1 LKRPIII
8 SSIAAIIVGG
18 AAFAP
23 AVATPVATA
32 HVVAIKRTTEQS
44 ASRSYART
52 SVPTVDTEKQDQVRI
67 RRYAV
72 IAADKARADHVAAV
86 EHAREV
92 AIANAQALANQRA
105 AEVRAANARA
115 QALVQQQQAQPVQT
129 PAPPKAVSNNY
140 TPSGIAACIAHFESG
155 GNAKAYNPSGASGL
169 YQFMDGTWAGYG
181 GYAHAS
187 DAPASVQT
195 EKFYQVWAGG
205 AGAGNWVT
213 APMCGY

>member
-1 LKRPIII
+1 MKRPIII

-23 AVATPVATA
+23 ATLTPTVNAA
-32 HVVAIKRTTEQS
+32 PVVAIQKTT
-44 ASRSYART
+44 SRSDDRKHIFHTPESVLQYKLALERRAEVVKQYNLTVSRDLAR
-52 SVPTVDTEKQDQVRI
+52 
-67 RRYAV
+67 RR
-72 IAADKARADHVAAV
+72 
-86 EHAREV
+86 
-92 AIANAQALANQRA
+92 AIANAQALANARRA
-105 AEVRAANARA
+105 QIAAANAKA
-115 QALVQQQQAQPVQT
+115 QALIQQPQPV
-129 PAPPKAVSNNY
+129 PAKPVVNNY

-155 GNAKAYNPSGASGL
+155 GNAKAHNPSGADGL
-169 YQFMDGTWAGYG
+169 YQFMDGTWANYD

-205 AGAGNWVT
+205 AGAGNWTT